1 MQDPM
6 EAYEHQET
14 LAEPYCLSPTW
25 RHRGLSKSVISRV
38 IIRVTPFR
46 VLITLLITDLLSPL
60 GPQVTSG
67 LLKSRGALL
76 PCEARHVW
84 VVARRIPLREVLL
97 LRVQGLGLRAYR
109 V

>member
-14 LAEPYCLSPTW
+14 LAEPYFLSPNM
-25 RHRGLSKSVISRV
+25 KV
-38 IIRVTPFR
+38 
-46 VLITLLITDLLSPL
+46 
-60 GPQVTSG
+60 
-67 LLKSRGALL
+67 LKSRGALL

-97 LRVQGLGLRAYR
+97 LTDWFLVGNGGMGYWDYYR
-109 V
+109 GP